1 MVDTISYM
9 STVDAG
15 DFSWEAAAVAAADV
29 EVVSIFFVEEGPRRE
44 LIEVEKN
51 DLT

>member
-15 DFSWEAAAVAAADV
+15 DFSWEEAVVAAVVAAGVAAGAAAGAAV
-29 EVVSIFFVEEGPRRE
+29 R
-44 LIEVEKN
+44 
-51 DLT
+51 T